1 MSHVQ
6 PGLSGPEHFPRGPL
20 IAAGSLIAITVLLV
34 AGVRLTGVGAL
45 TESVG
50 PVAVE
55 RQLRFEDQAD
65 GGIAVYEAR
74 SGQLVD
80 RVAPGTNG
88 FLRGTLRGL
97 GRERKREGIARE
109 AAFDLVGTQDGHLLL
124 IDPETRRRIDL
135 GSFGPTNAA
144 VFIHLL
150 DGAAPVG
157 TRPGS
162 AS

>member
-1 MSHVQ
+1 MTHVEQ
-6 PGLSGPEHFPRGPL
+6 NASVTEHFPRGPL
-20 IAAGSLIAITVLLV
+20 IAAGSLIALTVLLV
-34 AGVRLTGVGAL
+34 AVVRVSGVGAPD
-45 TESVG
+45 ERIG

-55 RQLRFEDQAD
+55 RLLRFEDQTD
-65 GGIAVYEAR
+65 GGIAVYEAG

-97 GRERKREGIARE
+97 GRERKREGIPRE

-144 VFIHLL
+144 AFVRLL
-150 DGAAPVG
+150 DGAATTG
-157 TRPGS
+157 ASPGS